1 MDRQQGINLVNLYD
15 GQYPEQF
22 INLYLN
28 YFKISKRKFNSII
41 DKFAN
46 KKLFKKKSECGIQYL
61 I

>member
-28 YFKISKRKFNSII
+28 YFKISKEN
-41 DKFAN
+41 
-46 KKLFKKKSECGIQYL
+46 L
-61 I
+61 IA